1 MNHTLKLPVGIENFK
16 EIRMEGFYYID
27 KTRMITEL
35 LNGQSKVTLFTRP
48 RRFGKSLNMS
58 MLKHFFSYG
67 CDPALFDGLAI
78 AEERELCEKYM
89 GKFPVISISLKSVEA
104 PGYGYAQAEMCTIIG
119 NEALRFRFLLDSDR
133 LSEEEKKQYRKL
145 IYIDDSDQRL
155 FSISRDTLTASLR
168 TLSGLLYKH
177 YGQKAVLLI
186 DEYDVP
192 LDKAQQYG
200 YYDEMISLIHGMFGQ
215 AFKTNDSIFI
225 AVLTGCLRIAKESI
239 FTGLNNFQVMSITNV
254 RFNEHFGFSDDE
266 VKEMLA
272 YYGLEDKYEDTK
284 EWYDGYRFGNADVYC
299 PWDVVNHVAQLYFE
313 PDARPKSYWIN
324 SSENAILHTLIKQAD
339 AKTTREL
346 EQLINGMPVVKKI
359 REELTYRELYD
370 STDNLWSVLFT
381 TGYLTKRRETAP
393 DTYELVIPNR
403 EIRMVFT
410 EQILSWF
417 YKEAGKDT
425 HTLSSFC
432 EAFEHG
438 DAKEAERLFTAYL
451 KKTISVRDTA
461 AADGLKENFYHGL
474 LLGLLNQQ
482 GRWFI
487 RSNVES
493 GDGYSDILIETDS
506 EIGIVIEV
514 KYAKEGSL
522 EAACKKA
529 LDQIEEKDY
538 ARQLVDDGMET
549 ILKYG
554 IACRRKT
561 CMVRM
566 VPQPR

>member
-1 MNHTLKLPVGIENFK
+1 MNHTLKLPVGIENF
-16 EIRMEGFYYID
+16 EELRTEGFYYVD

-35 LNGQSKVTLFTRP
+35 LNDRNKVTLFTRP

-58 MLKHFFSYG
+58 MLKHFFSYD

-89 GKFPVISISLKSVEA
+89 GKYPVISVSLKSVEA
-104 PGYGYAQAEMCTIIG
+104 PEYDYAEAEMCTVIG

-133 LSEEEKKQYRKL
+133 LSEEEKKQYQKL
-145 IYIDDSDQRL
+145 IHIDDGDQRM

-168 TLSGLLYKH
+168 TLSGLLYRH

-200 YYDEMISLIHGMFGQ
+200 YYNEMVSLIRGMFGQ
-215 AFKTNDSIFI
+215 AFKTNDNIFI

-239 FTGLNNFQVMSITNV
+239 FTGLNNFRVMSVTNV
-254 RFNEHFGFSDDE
+254 RFNEHFGFSDNE
-266 VKEMLA
+266 VKTMLA
-272 YYGLEDKYEDTK
+272 YYGLEDKYGVTK

-299 PWDVVNHVAQLYFE
+299 PWDVINHVAQLRFE
-313 PDARPKSYWIN
+313 PDALPKAYWIN
-324 SSENAILHTLIKQAD
+324 SSGNAILRALVKQAD
-339 AKTTREL
+339 TKTMREL
-346 EQLINGMPVVKKI
+346 EQLVNGMPVVKKI
-359 REELTYRELYD
+359 HEELTYNEVYD

-381 TGYLTKRRETAP
+381 TGYLTGRRETAP

-403 EIRMVFT
+403 EIRMIFT
-410 EQILSWF
+410 DQILSWF
-417 YKEAGKDT
+417 YEEAGKDT
-425 HTLSSFC
+425 HTFSAFC

-438 DAKEAERLFTAYL
+438 DTAEAERLFTAYL

-461 AADGLKENFYHGL
+461 TADGLKENFYHGL
-474 LLGLLNQQ
+474 LLGLLDRQ
-482 GRWFI
+482 GKWFI

-506 EIGIVIEV
+506 DTGIVIEV
-514 KYAKEGSL
+514 KYAGKGSL
-522 EAACKKA
+522 EAACKEA
-529 LDQIEEKDY
+529 LAQIEEKNY
-538 ARQLVDDGMET
+538 AQQLIDDEMKT
-549 ILKYG
+549 VLKYG

-566 VPQPR
+566 APQ